1 MVCTANG
8 LIKDSEVA
16 TITALI
22 DYAEIKTITVTIV
35 IFNEFSDTW
44 MTTEAAW
51 ARFRDF
57 DGQGIQSTTARDV

>member
-1 MVCTANG
+1 MVCTANR

-35 IFNEFSDTW
+35 ILNEFSDTW

-51 ARFRDF
+51 ARVSDF
-57 DGQGIQSTTARDV
+57 DGQCIQSTTARDI

>member
-1 MVCTANG
+1 M
-8 LIKDSEVA
+8 
-16 TITALI
+16 I

-57 DGQGIQSTTARDV
+57 DGQGIQSTTARDI